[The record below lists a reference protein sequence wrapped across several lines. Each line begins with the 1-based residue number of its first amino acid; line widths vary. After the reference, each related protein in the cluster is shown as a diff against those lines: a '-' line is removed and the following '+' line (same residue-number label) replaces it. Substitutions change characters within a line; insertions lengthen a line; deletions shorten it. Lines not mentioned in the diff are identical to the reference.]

1 MRVSWTDESWIAWV
15 GLEGALLH
23 NKTERT
29 GTERES
35 SSITSTSKYYL
46 LFLIYNIVDF
56 LDIFEHSSY
65 SK

>member
-29 GTERES
+29 GTERVVQLLLQAS
-35 SSITSTSKYYL
+35 TTSF
-46 LFLIYNIVDF
+46 FLIYNIVDF